1 METLKEKTTRG
12 LFWGGMNNVVQQGL
26 GLLFGIILGR
36 LLSPHDYGM
45 TAMILVF
52 QLIATALQESGFKSA
67 IGNLKSPEHNDYNSV
82 FWFNILVGISCYVI
96 LFFAAPF
103 IADYYHTPEL
113 IMLCRVA
120 FLSII
125 FSALGTAQSAYL
137 FRNMLVKEQAKCNM
151 SATLASSIVGVSLA
165 FLGAGYWALAIQS
178 MTYIGLNSMLLWFY
192 SPWRPTLHLDF
203 GPVKRMFRF
212 SCKLLA
218 TTILERINTNVM
230 NILLGRYFS
239 TREVGNYNQAYQW
252 NSKVFYLLQG
262 TLAQVA
268 QPVFTNVADER
279 ERQLRILRKL
289 MRFIAFLSFPML
301 FGFGLVAQ
309 EFIVLTIGEK
319 WLESAHLL
327 QLLCISGAFIPISS
341 VLTNMLI
348 SKGKSGTYFWVT
360 LALCITLVA
369 TMLMLYPYGI
379 RTMVEAYVVIYILWT
394 LVWHF
399 FVSRLTGYTLWAL
412 LLDIVPFAIIA
423 LGVMLATG
431 WASLAVCNWLLAD
444 GTLQLALLLVA
455 RIVMAAVLY
464 YAVMRVLHVKIL
476 DECVSFLRKKKLSK

>member
-1 METLKEKTTRG
+1 MSTETLKEKTTRG

-36 LLSPHDYGM
+36 LLGPEDYGM
-45 TAMILVF
+45 IAMILVF

-67 IGNLKSPEHNDYNSV
+67 IGNLKEPQHNDYNSV
-82 FWFNILVGISCYVI
+82 FWFNI
-96 LFFAAPF
+96 
-103 IADYYHTPEL
+103 
-113 IMLCRVA
+113 
-120 FLSII
+120 
-125 FSALGTAQSAYL
+125 
-137 FRNMLVKEQAKCNM
+137 
-151 SATLASSIVGVSLA
+151 IVGVTLA
-165 FLGAGYWALAIQS
+165 FLKCGYWALAIQS
-178 MTYIGLNSMLLWFY
+178 MAYIGLNSLLLWHF

-203 GPVKRMFRF
+203 GPVRHMFKF
-212 SCKLLA
+212 SSKLLA

-230 NILLGRYFS
+230 NILLGRHF
-239 TREVGNYNQAYQW
+239 TKHEVGNYNQAYQW

-268 QPVFTNVADER
+268 QPVFTNVADEQ

-289 MRFIAFLSFPML
+289 MRFTAFLAFPLL
-301 FGFGLVAQ
+301 FGFGMVAQ

-319 WLESAHLL
+319 WLASARLL

-360 LALCITLVA
+360 LALCVTLIA
-369 TMLMLYPYGI
+369 TMQVLYPYGI
-379 RTMVEAYVVIYILWT
+379 RTMVIAYVIIYVLWT

-412 LLDIVPFAIIA
+412 LFDIMPFAVIA
-423 LGVMLATG
+423 FGVMAATWWG
-431 WASLAVCNWLLAD
+431 SLAVGRWLLAD
-444 GTLQLALLLVA
+444 GCWQLALLLA
-455 RIVMAAVLY
+455 MRIVMAVVLY
-464 YAVMRVLHVKIL
+464 YVVMRLLRVKIL
-476 DECVSFLRKKKLSK
+476 EECIAFLRKK

>member
-67 IGNLKSPEHNDYNSV
+67 IGNLREPQHEDYNSV
-82 FWFNILVGISCYVI
+82 FWFNIIVGIACYAI
-96 LFFAAPF
+96 LFFTAPL

-113 IMLCRVA
+113 VLLCRVT

-137 FRNMLVKEQAKCNM
+137 FRNMMVKEQAQCNM
-151 SATLASSIVGVSLA
+151 SATILSSIVGVSLA
-165 FLGAGYWALAIQS
+165 FMDCGYWALAIQS
-178 MTYIGLNSMLLWFY
+178 MTYIGMNSLLLWTF

-203 GPVKRMFRF
+203 KPVRRMFRF
-212 SCKLLA
+212 SSKLLA

-230 NILLGRYFS
+230 NILLGRYF
-239 TREVGNYNQAYQW
+239 TTHEVGNYNQAYQW

-268 QPVFTNVADER
+268 QPVFTNVADEQ

-289 MRFIAFLSFPML
+289 MRFTAFLSFPL
-301 FGFGLVAQ
+301 LLGFGLVAQ

-319 WLESAHLL
+319 WLESARLL

-341 VLTNMLI
+341 VLTNILI
-348 SKGKSGTYFWVT
+348 SKGKSGTYFWMTFALCVT
-360 LALCITLVA
+360 LIA
-369 TMLMLYPYGI
+369 TMLTLYPYGI
-379 RTMVEAYVVIYILWT
+379 RTMVKAYVIIYVLWT

-399 FVSRLTGYTLWAL
+399 FVGRLTGYTLWAL
-412 LLDIVPFAIIA
+412 LLDIIPFAVIA
-423 LGVMLATG
+423 FAVMALTG
-431 WASLAVCNWLLAD
+431 WATQGITALPLLLAI
-444 GTLQLALLLVA
+444 
-455 RIVMAAVLY
+455 RIIMGAVLY
-464 YAVMRVLHVKIL
+464 YAAMRLLRVKIL
-476 DECVSFLRKKKLSK
+476 DECISFLRRKMKIKN

>member
-1 METLKEKTTRG
+1 
-12 LFWGGMNNVVQQGL
+12 
-26 GLLFGIILGR
+26 
-36 LLSPHDYGM
+36 
-45 TAMILVF
+45 
-52 QLIATALQESGFKSA
+52 
-67 IGNLKSPEHNDYNSV
+67 
-82 FWFNILVGISCYVI
+82 
-96 LFFAAPF
+96 
-103 IADYYHTPEL
+103 
-113 IMLCRVA
+113 
-120 FLSII
+120 
-125 FSALGTAQSAYL
+125 
-137 FRNMLVKEQAKCNM
+137 M
-151 SATLASSIVGVSLA
+151 SATLASSIVGVTLA

-178 MTYIGLNSMLLWFY
+178 MTYIGLNSLLLWFY

-203 GPVKRMFRF
+203 GPVRRMFRF

-230 NILLGRYFS
+230 NILLGRYFT

-262 TLAQVA
+262 TLAQVT

-289 MRFIAFLSFPML
+289 MRFTAFLAFPML

-309 EFIVLTIGEK
+309 EFIVLAIGEK
-319 WLESAHLL
+319 WLESARLL

-369 TMLMLYPYGI
+369 TMLTLYPYGI

-394 LVWHF
+394 LIWHF

-412 LLDIVPFAIIA
+412 LLDIVPFAVIA
-423 LGVMLATG
+423 LAVMAATW
-431 WASLAVCNWLLAD
+431 WATQSITMLPLLLAV
-444 GTLQLALLLVA
+444 
-455 RIVMAAVLY
+455 RIVMAVILY
-464 YAVMRVLHVKIL
+464 YVVMRLLRVKIL
-476 DECVSFLRKKKLSK
+476 EECMAFLRKK